1 MSPNFALL
9 DLSQPE
15 VAILVGAMVQAR
27 DAVERRSWSH
37 PQEPTN
43 EEWWA
48 DVLADPRARRRE
60 HRASDLPLRRAFYRL
75 ADEPREIILVA
86 CSKCDW
92 KAAFRRADLVASH
105 GADYAMPTLLKDLA
119 APDCSKTDD
128 QWDRCGVYY
137 VEPIEARPGCKSHPL
152 EDSLPALWQ
161 TERAV
166 DRLWRGRSDMR
177 RREFITLLGGSAAS
191 WPLAARAQ
199 QAGKVHRIGFLGS
212 STAAGSAKP
221 VKSLRTGLREFG
233 YVEGTNIVI
242 EFRWAEGNYERL
254 PHLVAEL
261 IATNVDV
268 LITHGTPGTR
278 VAKEV
283 TTSIPIV
290 MAISGEAIATGLVS
304 SLAKPD
310 ANLTGSTF
318 FLPQLNAKRL
328 EVLKEACP
336 RISRPAALSNPD
348 NPVSRPIIPAMQAA
362 AASLSLIVEVVRT
375 QSPSEFS
382 LAFAALAKS
391 RVDSV
396 VVTEDGEFA
405 ASFRT
410 IATLALA
417 NKLPSIGA
425 REYAEAGGLIGYG
438 VDILGLY
445 RRAAYFVDRIFKGAK
460 PADLPIEQPTR
471 FELIV
476 NLKTAKALGLE
487 IPPSFLVRADEVI
500 E

>member
-1 MSPNFALL
+1 
-9 DLSQPE
+9 
-15 VAILVGAMVQAR
+15 
-27 DAVERRSWSH
+27 
-37 PQEPTN
+37 
-43 EEWWA
+43 
-48 DVLADPRARRRE
+48 
-60 HRASDLPLRRAFYRL
+60 
-75 ADEPREIILVA
+75 
-86 CSKCDW
+86 
-92 KAAFRRADLVASH
+92 
-105 GADYAMPTLLKDLA
+105 
-119 APDCSKTDD
+119 
-128 QWDRCGVYY
+128 
-137 VEPIEARPGCKSHPL
+137 
-152 EDSLPALWQ
+152 
-161 TERAV
+161 
-166 DRLWRGRSDMR
+166 MR
-177 RREFITLLGGSAAS
+177 RREFITLLGGAAAA

-212 STAAGSAKP
+212 ATAAGSANA
-221 VKSLRTGLREFG
+221 VESLREGLREYG
-233 YVEGTNIVI
+233 YVEGTNITI
-242 EFRWAEGNYERL
+242 EFRWAEGVYERL

-261 IATNVDV
+261 IATKVDV

-283 TTSIPIV
+283 ATSIPIV

-336 RISRPAALSNPD
+336 RIAHPAALSNPD
-348 NPVSRPIIPAMQAA
+348 NPVSRPIIPAIQAA
-362 AASLSLIVEVVRT
+362 AASLSLIVEVVRA
-375 QSPSEFS
+375 QGPSEFS
-382 LAFAALAKS
+382 LAFAAIAKS

-396 VVTEDGEFA
+396 VITEDGEFA

-410 IATLALA
+410 IATFALA

-487 IPPSFLVRADEVI
+487 IPPSFLARADEVI